1 MLPTRRSGQAGLA
14 KIRRSCVE
22 KHDAQPQAG
31 RVDGRGRSRVMTY
44 NKPLRSTVSLTVSV
58 AVGPNH
64 YIN

>member
-1 MLPTRRSGQAGLA
+1 MLPTRRSGQVGLA

-22 KHDAQPQAG
+22 KHDVQPQAG
-31 RVDGRGRSRVMTY
+31 RVDGRGRSRVMTHE
-44 NKPLRSTVSLTVSV
+44 PLRSTVNLTVSV